1 MDRNY
6 KPIDLPRNLDYM
18 ASSMP
23 QEILKKVEVIIEE
36 KLSEGRWS
44 EPEDMIFDPNNIEF
58 AAYWLHKA
66 RNPIKKGMKGY
77 DLEAYFEPFK
87 KHKQSW
93 QPENFIKRKDYK
105 LSASGD
111 LMFARHIEA
120 SKDVLYAQ
128 VESLIF
134 KSDFAYANLES
145 TLSKDEPKA
154 FSVKETG
161 ETPHI
166 NITKPQYDALVKHK
180 DCKFNAVQIA
190 NNHIMD
196 CGEAGARITMNQLKC
211 DDIAFLGV
219 YENESDANRVT
230 FTMMDKIKIGW
241 VTHTFSLNG
250 KKLPEERAWLCDITP
265 FHMVKDVDTSRIERQ
280 IKEAKMAGCDL
291 VVVTLHWGLEHE
303 FYPHPDQLKWA
314 HKFAELGA
322 DAIICHHPH
331 VCQPYELYKPEN
343 CPDKRVPIL
352 YSLGNLTPAYGSAAT
367 VLSLVA
373 NLTISQGDLNGE
385 NQTLITGIELT
396 PIAFM
401 RALENENQYA
411 ILMPLRDLN
420 AIELDCETKA
430 YVSEINEYAD
440 LILGDSWRIE

>member
-1 MDRNY
+1 MSRNY

-18 ASSMP
+18 ASAMSP
-23 QEILKKVEVIIEE
+23 EVLKMVESIIEK
-36 KLSEGRWS
+36 KLSEGQWS
-44 EPEDMIFDPNNIEF
+44 TPEDMIFDPSNIEF
-58 AAYWLHKA
+58 AAYWLHKG
-66 RNPIKKGMKGY
+66 RNPIKKGMKGHN
-77 DLEAYFEPFK
+77 LEAYFEPFK
-87 KHKQSW
+87 KSKQSW
-93 QPENFIKRKDYK
+93 QPENFIKRKEYK

-111 LMFARHIEA
+111 LMFAKHIEA
-120 SKDVLYAQ
+120 SKDILYDH

-145 TLSKDEPKA
+145 TLSKEAPKA

-180 DCKFNAVQIA
+180 EYKFNAVQIA

-196 CGEAGARITMNQLKC
+196 CGEEGARITMDQLKC

-230 FTMMDKIKIGW
+230 YTMMDEVKIGW

-250 KKLPEERAWLCDITP
+250 KKLPDEKAWLCDITP
-265 FHMVKDVDTSRIERQ
+265 FHMVKDVDTSRIEYQ
-280 IKEAKMAGCDL
+280 IKEAKNAGCDL

-303 FYPHPDQLKWA
+303 FYPHPDQLEWA

-331 VCQPYELYKPEN
+331 VCQPYEMYKPESR
-343 CPDKRVPIL
+343 PDQLVPIL

-367 VLSLVA
+367 VLSLIA
-373 NLTISQGDLNGE
+373 NLTISQGELNGVH
-385 NQTLITGIELT
+385 QTLITAVELT
-396 PIAFM
+396 PVAFM
-401 RALENENQYA
+401 RALENGNPHA
-411 ILMPLRDLN
+411 VLIPLRDLN
-420 AIELDCETKA
+420 AMALDSETKA
-430 YVSEINEYAD
+430 YVKEINAYAD
-440 LILGDSWRIE
+440 LILGDSWRV